1 MVDLDEDGD
10 SSRLVV
16 ERCFSIGSSFSLFLF
31 QTKHKQQRIDL
42 FVGFALS
49 EDGRLEFIAF
59 LLGTLMA
66 TQLESRM
73 RG

>member
-1 MVDLDEDGD
+1 MFPVGLR
-10 SSRLVV
+10 SLY
-16 ERCFSIGSSFSLFLF
+16 FFLSFF
-31 QTKHKQQRIDL
+31 QTKRQQQQQRIDL

-66 TQLESRM
+66 AQLESRD
-73 RG
+73 GE